1 MRRTGF
7 EPPMWG
13 DPGSIDRWVEREG
26 LKMNAGLVTA
36 KKSLAALLREER
48 PSCRT
53 RDGDE
58 WPIDRA
64 ALERLSAAAGPGEA
78 DALRLPIALHFASD
92 LEDACYLTDAVAA
105 AVLRTAEKFGPAF
118 PFREGRMYLP
128 LSLGVD
134 LVSRYKGAIQ
144 QVFL

>member
-1 MRRTGF
+1 
-7 EPPMWG
+7 MWG
-13 DPGSIDRWVEREG
+13 EPGSVDRWVERESRN
-26 LKMNAGLVTA
+26 LNASLVTA
-36 KKSLAALLREER
+36 KKSLETLLREER

-53 RDGDE
+53 RDGEE
-58 WPIDRA
+58 WPIDREG
-64 ALERLSAAAGPGEA
+64 LERLAAACDPGEA
-78 DALRLPIALHFASD
+78 EALRLPLAVHFSSD
-92 LEDACYLTDAVAA
+92 LSDACYITDGIAA
-105 AVLRTAEKFGPAF
+105 TVLRRAEGFGPAY

>member
-1 MRRTGF
+1 
-7 EPPMWG
+7 MWG
-13 DPGSIDRWVEREG
+13 EPGSVDRWVERESRN
-26 LKMNAGLVTA
+26 LNASLVTA
-36 KKSLAALLREER
+36 KKSLETLLREER

-53 RDGDE
+53 RDGEE
-58 WPIDRA
+58 WPIDREG
-64 ALERLSAAAGPGEA
+64 LERLAAACGPGEA
-78 DALRLPIALHFASD
+78 EALRLPLAVHFSSD
-92 LEDACYLTDAVAA
+92 LSDACYITDAIAA
-105 AVLRTAEKFGPAF
+105 EVLRKAEGFGPAY

>member
-1 MRRTGF
+1 
-7 EPPMWG
+7 
-13 DPGSIDRWVEREG
+13 
-26 LKMNAGLVTA
+26 MNAGLVTA

-58 WPIDRA
+58 WPIDRG
-64 ALERLSAAAGPGEA
+64 ALERMSAASEPGEE
-78 DALRLPIALHFASD
+78 DALRLPITLHFASD
-92 LEDACYLTDAVAA
+92 LEDSCYLVDDVAA
-105 AVLRTAEKFGPAF
+105 AVLRRAEGFGPAF

-128 LSLGVD
+128 LSLGID

>member
-1 MRRTGF
+1 
-7 EPPMWG
+7 MWG
-13 DPGSIDRWVEREG
+13 EPGSVDRWVERESRN
-26 LKMNAGLVTA
+26 LNAGLVTA
-36 KKSLAALLREER
+36 KKSLETLLREER

-53 RDGDE
+53 RDGDD
-58 WPIDRA
+58 WPIDRDQ
-64 ALERLSAAAGPGEA
+64 LRRLAAACGPGEA
-78 DALRLPIALHFASD
+78 EALRLPLTVHFSSD
-92 LEDACYLTDAVAA
+92 LDDACYITDAIAA
-105 AVLRTAEKFGPAF
+105 TVLRKAEGFGPAY

>member
-1 MRRTGF
+1 L
-7 EPPMWG
+7 MWG
-13 DPGSIDRWVEREG
+13 DPGSVDRWMERESRN
-26 LKMNAGLVTA
+26 LNAGLVTA
-36 KKSLAALLREER
+36 KKSLETLMREDR

-53 RDGDE
+53 RDGEE

-64 ALERLSAAAGPGEA
+64 GLTRLAAACGPGEA
-78 DALRLPIALHFASD
+78 EVLRLPLAVHFSSE
-92 LEDACYLTDAVAA
+92 LEDACYITDDIAA
-105 AVLRTAEKFGPAF
+105 AVLRKAEGFGPAY